1 MTHVKMRLAAILL
14 PSCAAVSLLACG
26 PSAPPA
32 DAPPAQAPPGASR
45 AAPAPVVSPA
55 PAEPASSAATAA
67 PAPAKTCSD
76 AQDIDTC
83 ETECAAGKAAA
94 CETLGDLHAKAEG
107 KESPGFSL
115 GSALRAF
122 GEACKLGAK
131 SACDK
136 REAHLKELRAAC
148 QKSAKSCF
156 ALGDAL
162 SGQDGHDKEVDE
174 SFDRACNAG
183 DVAACEERGE
193 LHMDL
198 EPAKIHAAIAEKALD
213 RACASGSAHACCS
226 LVKVYTDTD
235 REKKADAARAR
246 VEAANDRS
254 QQGRIAC
261 DVFRMG
267 GKPKVRVIAKANAES
282 AKALSKQEIALL
294 EEVLSRRVPYCY
306 AEPPKGP
313 AELDIELVPDGA
325 AKLAGYTGV
334 DSERCVSRIVERIHL
349 AGAASRRARF
359 GLGFEAA
366 K

>member
-1 MTHVKMRLAAILL
+1 MKMRLAAVLL
-14 PSCAAVSLLACG
+14 PSCAAASLLACG

-32 DAPPAQAPPGASR
+32 AAPLAQAPPGASGV
-45 AAPAPVVSPA
+45 APAPVVGPA
-55 PAEPASSAATAA
+55 PAEPAPTAA
-67 PAPAKTCSD
+67 PAPAKTCSE
-76 AQDIDTC
+76 AQDIETC

-94 CETLGDLHAKAEG
+94 CETLGDLHAKAED
-107 KESPGFSL
+107 KATPGFSL

-136 REAHLKELRAAC
+136 REVQLKELRAAC
-148 QKSAKSCF
+148 QKSAKGCA
-156 ALGDAL
+156 ALGRAL
-162 SGQDGHDKEVDE
+162 STQDGHDKEVDE

-183 DVAACEERGE
+183 DVAACEDRGE

-213 RACASGSAHACCS
+213 RACASGSVSACCS

-235 REKKADAARAR
+235 REKKADAAKAR

-261 DVFRMG
+261 DVFRLG

-282 AKALSKQEIALL
+282 AKALSKQEITLL
-294 EEVLSRRVPYCY
+294 EEVLSRRVPDCY
-306 AEPPKGP
+306 GEPPKSP
-313 AELDIELVPDGA
+313 AELDIELSPDSA

-334 DSERCVSRIVERIHL
+334 DSEQCVSRIVERIHL
-349 AGAASRRARF
+349 AGTAPRRARF
-359 GLGFEAA
+359 GLSFEAA